1 MALFSKTIEQAQA
14 AISKAG
20 SVVIDWQNKAAAARA
35 EAVRLDNESGAAIL
49 EDESAAERIT
59 LNIQTQERKA
69 RAFDQAAEEARRKHA
84 TAYRE
89 ALEVEAREEE
99 KLAVSTGKE
108 ATAHAGKVAALV
120 KDLNELEDADYR
132 PAGVYIGASGVNL
145 ALPRS
150 ERLNKAAREHQTRA
164 ALIRYFIKSGTIT
177 HDIHVLNTEL
187 GTSIQDNGLTIP
199 GEGIQIP
206 QSLTAARDAG
216 VYFVGA

>member
-1 MALFSKTIEQAQA
+1 MALFSKTIEQAHA
-14 AISKAG
+14 AVTKAG
-20 SVVIDWQNKAAAARA
+20 SVVVEWEEKASAARA
-35 EAVRLDNESGAAIL
+35 EAIRLDTESGAAIL

-59 LNIQTQERKA
+59 LNIQANERRA

-99 KLAVSTGKE
+99 KQAASATKE
-108 ATAHAGKVAALV
+108 ATAHRAKVAALV
-120 KDLNELEDADYR
+120 NQLNELEDADYR
-132 PAGVYIGASGVNL
+132 PTGVYVGTSGINL

-150 ERLNKAAREHQTRA
+150 ERLDKAAKEHHTRA

-177 HDIHVLNTEL
+177 HDIHVLNAEL

-199 GEGIQIP
+199 GEGIEIP